1 MRSST
6 IQAVVQI
13 YGRKKCQT
21 TRKAV
26 RFFAERQIEV
36 QNVDLDQRT
45 PGARE
50 LELFI
55 QVVGADRLLDTES
68 KEYKK
73 RGLAYMEFDV
83 SEELAGNPRLI
94 RTPVVRSGREV
105 VAGDDQAGWKRI
117 AEGEKS

>member
-1 MRSST
+1 VRSST